1 MQDSNT
7 SARTSPTGD
16 LLLAVD
22 CSTSGAKAVVFTAD
36 GRSVSSGKQSF
47 QLQRPAPGWH
57 EQNSEDWWTATSA
70 AIARAASSVDHTRIA
85 ALVITHQRETFVCL
99 DAAGQPIRPAIV
111 WADGRSVPQVARY
124 GSDET
129 HRISGRVPDITP
141 SIFKLAWLREHEP
154 ETLRRSAR
162 IGDVSAYL
170 NEKLTG
176 RWVTS
181 ASSGDSMG
189 LMDLRSREWS
199 APLCDIAGVA
209 PSQLPEIVA
218 PGCVIGAVSAGVA
231 AQLGLAEGTP
241 VVAGAGDGQ
250 CAALGTGLAHPDAM
264 YLNVGTALVAGYASP
279 DYLWSRRYRTVLD
292 APGSGYLLET
302 FTQSGTYLISWF
314 VDTFSPS
321 LLADPDGGE
330 VAREADLE
338 KRAAAIPP
346 GCDGLVALPYWNGA
360 QTPYWD
366 GDARGA
372 VLGWSGAHTGAHL
385 YRALLEGIAFETRLQ
400 TDGVES
406 DTGNAVTHFLTTGGG
421 SRSATWAQ
429 LIADVTGRRLDVCAE
444 SETTALGAA
453 MLAACAIGV
462 QPDLVTAARRM
473 ARTERSFTPRPETSR
488 TYESLYRRYVTIYP
502 TLRELFDSSPPG

>member
-1 MQDSNT
+1 MN
-7 SARTSPTGD
+7 D

-36 GRSVSSGKQSF
+36 GHSVSSGKQSF
-47 QLQRPAPGWH
+47 ALERPAPGRH
-57 EQNSEDWWTATSA
+57 EQNADDWWTATSA
-70 AIARAASSVDHTRIA
+70 AISLATAHVDTARIA
-85 ALVITHQRETFVCL
+85 ALVVTHQRETFVCL
-99 DAAGQPIRPAIV
+99 DADGRPIRPAIV

-162 IGDVSAYL
+162 IGDVSAFL
-170 NEKLTG
+170 NAKLTG

-189 LMDLRSREWS
+189 LMDLATQQWS
-199 APLCDIAGVA
+199 EPLCAIAGVD

-218 PGCVIGAVSAGVA
+218 PGTVIGALSQEVA
-231 AQLGLAEGTP
+231 ARLNLNDGTP

-250 CAALGTGLAHPDAM
+250 CAALGTGLAETDAM

-279 DYLWSRRYRTVLD
+279 EYLWSRRYRTVLD
-292 APGSGYLLET
+292 APGRGYLLET

-314 VDTFSPS
+314 VDRFSPS
-321 LLADPDGGE
+321 LLAETPTGACE
-330 VAREADLE
+330 VAREEDLE
-338 KRAAAIPP
+338 KRAAAIAP
-346 GCDGLVALPYWNGA
+346 GCEGLVALPYWNGA

-372 VLGWSGAHTGAHL
+372 VIGWSGAHTGAHL

-400 TDGVES
+400 TDGVEA
-406 DTGNAVTHFLTTGGG
+406 DTGKRVTHFLTTGGG
-421 SRSATWAQ
+421 SRSATWSQ

-453 MLAACAIGV
+453 MLAACAVGV
-462 QPDLVTAARRM
+462 HPDLATAATKM
-473 ARTERSFTPRPETSR
+473 ARTERTFTPRADVAA
-488 TYESLYRRYVTIYP
+488 TYESLYQRYVTIYP
-502 TLRELFDSSPPG
+502 TLRELFKP

>member
-1 MQDSNT
+1 V
-7 SARTSPTGD
+7 TGNRD

-36 GRSVSSGKQSF
+36 GHSVASGKQSF
-47 QLQRPAPGWH
+47 ALERPAPGRH
-57 EQNSEDWWTATSA
+57 EQNSDDWWTATSA
-70 AIARAASSVDHTRIA
+70 SIALAMENVDATRIA
-85 ALVITHQRETFVCL
+85 ALVVTHQRETFVCL
-99 DAAGQPIRPAIV
+99 DAAGRPLRPAIV

-154 ETLRRSAR
+154 ETLQRSAR
-162 IGDVSAYL
+162 IGDVSAFL

-189 LMDLRSREWS
+189 LMDLATQRWS
-199 APLCDIAGVA
+199 DPLCAIAGVD
-209 PSQLPEIVA
+209 PSQLPAIVP
-218 PGCVIGAVSAGVA
+218 PGAVIGRLSDDVA
-231 AQLGLAEGTP
+231 SQLGLVGDTP
-241 VVAGAGDGQ
+241 VVSGAGDGQ
-250 CAALGTGLAHPDAM
+250 CAALGTGLAEPDAM

-279 DYLWSRRYRTVLD
+279 EYLWSRRYRTVLD
-292 APGSGYLLET
+292 APGRGYLLET

-314 VDTFSPS
+314 VDRFSPS
-321 LLADPDGGE
+321 LLAETPTGACE
-330 VAREADLE
+330 VAREVDLE
-338 KRAAAIPP
+338 KRAGAIAP
-346 GCDGLVALPYWNGA
+346 GCEGLVALPYWNGA

-372 VLGWSGAHTGAHL
+372 VIGWSGAHTGAHL

-400 TDGVES
+400 TDGVEA
-406 DTGNAVTHFLTTGGG
+406 DTGIEVTHFLTTGGG
-421 SRSATWAQ
+421 SRSATWSQ
-429 LIADVTGRRLDVCAE
+429 LIADVTGRRLDICAE

-453 MLAACAIGV
+453 MLAACAVGV
-462 QPDLVTAARRM
+462 HPDLPTAAKEM
-473 ARTERSFTPRPETSR
+473 ARVERTFTPRPDVAA
-488 TYESLYRRYVTIYP
+488 TYETLYQRYVTIYP
-502 TLRELFDSSPPG
+502 ALRDLFRDAATDAPDE